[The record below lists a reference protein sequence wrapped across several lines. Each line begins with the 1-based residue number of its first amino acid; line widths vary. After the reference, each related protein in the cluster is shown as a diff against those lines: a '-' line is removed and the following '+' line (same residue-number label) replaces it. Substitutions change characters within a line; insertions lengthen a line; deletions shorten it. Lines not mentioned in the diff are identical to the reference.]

1 MSELAGTMSK
11 TIALMCSDGSL
22 RRTLLEHCSGVDPTS
37 DHARFNT
44 RIHPDDQM
52 LTHSLAH
59 HGNANAAFS
68 QYFSIAL
75 QQHRSFREIRRLLFA
90 EDAGSDFEILDFA
103 CGFGRMLRFLALS
116 LSPQQIWA
124 SELQADAL
132 AFVGENFGVHTLA
145 SHADPS
151 RFVPDRRFDMI
162 WVASLFSHLPE
173 TLFHAW
179 LARLT
184 SLLKPD
190 GVLCFSVRDV
200 SQLPAATQ
208 LPANGFL
215 YDRSSENASL
225 DGEIYGT
232 AWASEAFVT
241 RAVHAATGDQRTPYR
256 LPRALANEQDIYVV
270 AADPYRNLSVLGGF
284 RRGPWGWL
292 DQASVSESGQ
302 LHLQGW
308 AASLDDGEIDHV
320 EIEFDGATNKI
331 QTGIARPDVV
341 AAFDDKRMARAGW
354 EFRCNLDQRVAPGK
368 LAISAHSK
376 GGETALIHLGLIG
389 KIAPTN

>member
-1 MSELAGTMSK
+1 MSELAGTMSNL
-11 TIALMCSDGSL
+11 IALMCSDESL
-22 RRTLLEHCSGVDPTS
+22 RRSLLEHCPGTDATS
-37 DHARFNT
+37 DLTRFNT

-52 LTHSLAH
+52 LAHSLAH
-59 HGNANAAFS
+59 HGSANAAFS

-75 QQHRSFREIRRLLFA
+75 QQHHSFQEIRRLLFA
-90 EDAGSDFEILDFA
+90 EDAGNDFEVLDFA

-116 LSPQQIWA
+116 LSPKQIWA

-132 AFVGENFGVHTLA
+132 SFVGENLDVHTLA

-151 RFVPDRRFDMI
+151 RFEPDRRFDMI

-179 LARLT
+179 LGRLI
-184 SLLKPD
+184 SLLKPN
-190 GVLCFSVRDV
+190 GILCFSVRDV
-200 SQLPAATQ
+200 SQLPPHAE

-270 AADPYRNLSVLGGF
+270 AADPDRDLSALGGF

-292 DQASVSESGQ
+292 DRISVSDSGE

-320 EIEFDGATNKI
+320 EVEIDGVRNSLR
-331 QTGIARPDVV
+331 TGIARPDVA
-341 AAFDDKRMARAGW
+341 AAFDDERMAAAGW
-354 EFRCNLDQRVAPGK
+354 EFRCDLGQSTMPGK
-368 LAISAHSK
+368 LVISAHSK
-376 GGETALIHLGLIG
+376 GGETALIHLGLVSG
-389 KIAPTN
+389 SATAV